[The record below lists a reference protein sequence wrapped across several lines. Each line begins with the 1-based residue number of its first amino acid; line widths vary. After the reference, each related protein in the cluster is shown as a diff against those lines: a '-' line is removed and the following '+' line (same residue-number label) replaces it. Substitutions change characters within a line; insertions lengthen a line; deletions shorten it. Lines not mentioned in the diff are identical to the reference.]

1 MEPVGFTIG
10 VMGLAGLFSTCM
22 QCFDYVQLG
31 RAFGDD
37 YGKCLLRLDAAK
49 LRLSRWGE
57 AVGIAVT
64 SQDRKPVVLSPQEF
78 HLAQSLLQ
86 QIQDSFDDTEKI
98 SKRYRKHAEMESST
112 NGVLAVYSEQSD
124 LRPQEKQLH
133 SQLRAIAFRR
143 QQSTGLVQKTRWA
156 LYEKKRF
163 DSLIGD
169 ITDFVDKLINL
180 FPVARESQTSI
191 CQAELRTITDEQDLV
206 TLRAIARTDDE
217 ILQRGIEEELTR
229 RGHVV
234 TDWKAGDDADVWI
247 GDENAFGV
255 DSKGHHVSKFAVSG
269 SAKVR
274 LGNQNRGRSTD
285 EA

>member
-1 MEPVGFTIG
+1 MEPAGFTVG

-31 RAFGDD
+31 RAFGGD
-37 YGKCLLRLDAAK
+37 YGKCLLRLDAVK
-49 LRLSRWGE
+49 LRFSRWGE
-57 AVGIAVT
+57 AVGIAIA
-64 SQDRKPVVLSPQEF
+64 SQDRKPTVLSPQEF
-78 HLAQSLLQ
+78 QLAQSLLQ

-112 NGVLAVYSEQSD
+112 SGVLTVYNEQSD
-124 LRPQEKQLH
+124 LRPQEKKLH

-143 QQSTGLVQKTRWA
+143 QQSTSIAQKTRWA

-169 ITDFVDKLINL
+169 ITDFVDKLISL

-191 CQAELRTITDEQDLV
+191 CQAELRTITDEEDLV

-217 ILQRGIEEELTR
+217 ILQTGIEEELTR

-234 TDWKAGDDADVWI
+234 TDWRAGDNADVWI
-247 GDENAFGV
+247 GDENAFGI
-255 DSKGHHVSKFAVSG
+255 DSNGHHVSKFTVSG

-274 LGNQNRGRSTD
+274 SGNQNRGRSTD